1 MRKEMWMILALCGL
15 MSVALSGVAAT
26 KTYCENCGISNA
38 KDIGSEGSTYTFEIG
53 PGGSWH
59 TSSTLYDFAPKDYDT
74 FVMTVTDNCTVT
86 VKVVDC
92 CLMGDTMALKAGRR
106 IFRATSPDTIV
117 VSAKLKPGT
126 YRFYIGYIRPHTG
139 VFPAGYDVYVSAM

>member
-1 MRKEMWMILALCGL
+1 MRKEMCVILALCGL
-15 MSVALSGVAAT
+15 MSVALSSVAAT
-26 KTYCENCGISNA
+26 KTYCEDCGISNA

-53 PGGSWH
+53 PSGSWH
-59 TSSTLYDFAPKDYDT
+59 TSSTLYDYAPKDYDT

-92 CLMGDTMALKAGRR
+92 CVMGDAMALKAGRR
-106 IFRATSPDTIV
+106 IFKATSPDTIV

-126 YRFYIGYIRPHTG
+126 YRFYIGYIKPHSG
-139 VFPAGYDVYVSAM
+139 LFPAGYDVYVSAM